1 MPKASPKESADADSE
16 LPFEEALA
24 QLEEL
29 VGEMESD
36 QMPLEALIESYE
48 KGTHLFQ
55 VCEKRLDEAEGRIEI
70 IRKNRNGEAVVEP
83 FDSDD
88 APLPES
94 SGTPE
99 EDTDD
104 EESSDNGE
112 LF

>member
-1 MPKASPKESADADSE
+1 MPKASKRESASADSE

-36 QMPLEALIESYE
+36 QMPLDALIRNYE
-48 KGTHLFQ
+48 KGTSLFQ

-70 IRKNRNGEAVVEP
+70 IRKNRSGEAVVEP
-83 FDSDD
+83 FDSSE
-88 APLPES
+88 APLPEPS
-94 SGTPE
+94 TATDAE
-99 EDTDD
+99 TDD